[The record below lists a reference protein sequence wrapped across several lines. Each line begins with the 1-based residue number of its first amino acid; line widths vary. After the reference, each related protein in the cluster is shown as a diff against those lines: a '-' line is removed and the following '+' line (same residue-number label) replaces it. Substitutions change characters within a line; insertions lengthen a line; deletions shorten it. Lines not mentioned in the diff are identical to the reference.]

1 MSASADE
8 RLLEASKALRDAES
22 KVRILRSIAWPKS
35 VAMRFF
41 ADGARE
47 LPEVEYTRCDAAP
60 VLEAVDAVRSRLDA
74 AAPDDRWLGRQADA
88 IARGA
93 RMLEAVGTHRFSD
106 LSRELYGEPKAAIL
120 DGATSSLAL
129 AERLDTVLAALDR
142 ADLGTSPARLDAE
155 AVAARMKKL
164 ARVHLGEATP
174 EFEVVE
180 DLAAKAVAGPRRVRL
195 RRDGEFTAT
204 DVRQLVLHEVF
215 VHVATS
221 LNGKRQESLP
231 LLAAGHPGTTRT
243 QEGLAVFSE
252 IIGGA
257 MAPARFRR
265 LAGRV
270 LAIQMALDGADFLDL
285 YRFFLD
291 RGGDPPGAFEDARR
305 VARGG
310 LLTGSAPFTKDVVY
324 LDGLLRV
331 HHFLRTA
338 VQCGRAE
345 IVPLLFVGKLDL
357 EDLPDLA
364 RFVDRGLCAAPRF
377 LPPWAKDRQ
386 FLVSYLAYAGFLDSV
401 QSAEVERH
409 YESMIERI
417 HGIELPE
424 ALSSPR
430 DR

>member
-204 DVRQLVLHEVF
+204 DVRQLVLI
-215 VHVATS
+215 S
-221 LNGKRQESLP
+221 
-231 LLAAGHPGTTRT
+231 
-243 QEGLAVFSE
+243 
-252 IIGGA
+252 
-257 MAPARFRR
+257 
-265 LAGRV
+265 
-270 LAIQMALDGADFLDL
+270 
-285 YRFFLD
+285 
-291 RGGDPPGAFEDARR
+291 
-305 VARGG
+305 
-310 LLTGSAPFTKDVVY
+310 TK
-324 LDGLLRV
+324 
-331 HHFLRTA
+331 F
-338 VQCGRAE
+338 
-345 IVPLLFVGKLDL
+345 
-357 EDLPDLA
+357 
-364 RFVDRGLCAAPRF
+364 
-377 LPPWAKDRQ
+377 
-386 FLVSYLAYAGFLDSV
+386 
-401 QSAEVERH
+401 
-409 YESMIERI
+409 
-417 HGIELPE
+417 
-424 ALSSPR
+424 
-430 DR
+430 